1 MNRKENRKNL
11 TSLRL
16 KMIMIL
22 RHFWGGL
29 PINNQKSIS
38 LENITLNKFQNDR
51 IVKSLSLRT
60 FQEASDFIWDE
71 LKELKKFK
79 ISCSTIKKEGT
90 TITYFRL
97 EDHGI
102 SYIVRN
108 KISSLGRNIFRM
120 GDNLITKNKE
130 ENIWKID
137 FRKFNPNNAVEI
149 TLQR

>member
-1 MNRKENRKNL
+1 M
-11 TSLRL
+11 
-16 KMIMIL
+16 
-22 RHFWGGL
+22 

-51 IVKSLSLRT
+51 IVKSLSLGT

-71 LKELKKFK
+71 LKDLKKFK

-130 ENIWKID
+130 ENI
-137 FRKFNPNNAVEI
+137 
-149 TLQR
+149 